1 MRSEVP
7 PRPDH
12 GWPYGRWAGDGQS
25 VFRCRSGDRFCRT
38 CGSVETVC
46 RDGRPPQ
53 NRTRR
58 NRAARRDR
66 HRIGDRTGRTERR
79 PHRHRGQH
87 GGTYSRRR
95 RRGSSWSDD
104 RARGDPATPCRQP
117 KGARARNGKLTGVLM
132 TVDLMAF
139 ARAVANGD
147 IRVIDLTQT
156 LSQEFP
162 TIVLPP
168 ELGQCAPFRMEE
180 VSRYDERGPA
190 WYWNNISLGEHTG
203 THFDAPIHW
212 ISGKDLPNNAVD
224 TINVARFIAPAAVID
239 CSKECAADPDF
250 ALTIPFVKQW
260 EARHGRIGQGCWVL
274 LRTDWSKQRRSFLSD
289 LRIRGNRLPGWP
301 ASAKS
306 NASKSCRS

>member
-1 MRSEVP
+1 
-7 PRPDH
+7 
-12 GWPYGRWAGDGQS
+12 
-25 VFRCRSGDRFCRT
+25 
-38 CGSVETVC
+38 
-46 RDGRPPQ
+46 
-53 NRTRR
+53 
-58 NRAARRDR
+58 
-66 HRIGDRTGRTERR
+66 
-79 PHRHRGQH
+79 
-87 GGTYSRRR
+87 
-95 RRGSSWSDD
+95 
-104 RARGDPATPCRQP
+104 
-117 KGARARNGKLTGVLM
+117 M

-224 TINVARFIAPAAVID
+224 TINVAQFIAPAVVID

-250 ALTIPFVKQW
+250 ALTIPFVEQW
-260 EARHGRIGQGCWVL
+260 EARHGKIEPRSWVL
-274 LRTDWSKQRRSFLSD
+274 LNPPYPAHFYMHGKGRFGLQCLTNLDLLPPKGALIIAAPLKIKQGSGSP
-289 LRIRGNRLPGWP
+289 LRVLALVAGGNV
-301 ASAKS
+301 
-306 NASKSCRS
+306 